1 MYLEIDSGR
10 DRDARQL
17 LDYLDR
23 EREQGRGLHNRY
35 GEPMDQRE
43 IQRFIQRS
51 EEYEYERQ
59 VIISPEFGEA
69 LSDDEMSLATRE
81 TMREFVEDRPT
92 ATYCYAIHR
101 DTEHPHAQVA
111 LTGSKADLWTDQ
123 DDLNRTKERAKD
135 RFRERELRRERERD
149 RQHERDRSPEPERE
163 REPDRG
169 RDRER

>member
-1 MYLEIDSGR
+1 MYLEIDTGR
-10 DRDARQL
+10 EHDASQL

-35 GEPMDQRE
+35 GERMDHRE

-59 VIISPEFGEA
+59 VIISPEFGGA
-69 LSDDEMSLATRE
+69 LNDDEMSLATRE
-81 TMREFVEDRPT
+81 TMREFVKDRPT

-111 LTGSKADLWTDQ
+111 LTGSKTDLWTDQ
-123 DDLNRTKERAKD
+123 DDLDRTKERAKD
-135 RFRERELRRERERD
+135 RFRERDLRRERERD
-149 RQHERDRSPEPERE
+149 RQQERE
-163 REPDRG
+163 RALEREHDRS
-169 RDRER
+169 RD

>member
-1 MYLEIDSGR
+1 MYLEIDTGR
-10 DRDARQL
+10 DHGASQL

-23 EREQGRGLHNRY
+23 EREQGRGLRNRY
-35 GEPMDQRE
+35 GERMDQRE

-81 TMREFVEDRPT
+81 TMREFVKDRPT

-101 DTEHPHAQVA
+101 DTDHPHAQVA
-111 LTGSKADLWTDQ
+111 LTGSKTDLWTDQ
-123 DDLNRTKERAKD
+123 DDLDRTKERAKD

-149 RQHERDRSPEPERE
+149 RQHQRDRSPERE

-169 RDRER
+169 RDPE